1 MAKQSVHII
10 ETGVANIASMIAAF
24 ERLGASPELTRDVAD
39 VRDGEFVVLPGVGSF
54 GAGMARLDELDMR
67 EALVERAE
75 QGRPLFAVCLG
86 LQLLCSAS
94 EESPGVAGLGIVDAT
109 ITRFPDTVRIPQFGW
124 NSVSADADCKLL
136 TSGYAYFANSYRLEE
151 GRLEESRLEQT
162 SDWCVARS
170 DHGGPFVAAMERGN
184 LLACQFHPEI
194 SGKWGLGLIERWLS
208 C

>member
-1 MAKQSVHII
+1 MAKQPVYII

-109 ITRFPDTVRIPQFGW
+109 ITRFPDSVRIPQFGW
-124 NSVSADADCKLL
+124 NSVTADPDCELL

-151 GRLEESRLEQT
+151 GRLDET
-162 SDWCVARS
+162 SNWCVARS
-170 DHGGPFVAAMERGN
+170 DHGGPFVAAMERGS